1 MGTPN
6 TTMRGAAASLIHMA
20 TFVVVIM
27 ATSEDT
33 VIPEAMTEEVS
44 LVTHLPAD
52 WHFAKKEDA
61 ALPPMPP
68 IHRHHEE
75 KKVAPKKP
83 KLANVRENATKVA
96 TKVASSVAAKIA
108 AKVAEEPMPPKSH
121 DHHHVETPAEEIKQ
135 KKLKKALHAAHQAA
149 RKSHKVHKAVLHALK
164 KSNKSKL
171 REVRKLKHD

>member
-20 TFVVVIM
+20 AFVAVIM

-33 VIPEAMTEEVS
+33 VIPEAMAEEVS

-121 DHHHVETPAEEIKQ
+121 HHHHDHHDHRHVETPAEEIKQ
-135 KKLKKALHAAHQAA
+135 KKLKK
-149 RKSHKVHKAVLHALK
+149 
-164 KSNKSKL
+164 
-171 REVRKLKHD
+171 

>member
-1 MGTPN
+1 MGDTTI
-6 TTMRGAAASLIHMA
+6 TTMRGAAASLIHLA
-20 TFVVVIM
+20 AFVVVIM

-68 IHRHHEE
+68 IHRHHEK

-96 TKVASSVAAKIA
+96 TKVASSVAAKIL
-108 AKVAEEPMPPKSH
+108 PRWRRSRCPRSLTTTTTITTTTWRPQQRRS
-121 DHHHVETPAEEIKQ
+121 
-135 KKLKKALHAAHQAA
+135 
-149 RKSHKVHKAVLHALK
+149 
-164 KSNKSKL
+164 
-171 REVRKLKHD
+171 